1 MSQEINEQEQIEK
14 PKSTRRGGSRKK
26 TAAAAEAETSAE
38 AKSSNAAAP
47 AEKDAAEKSKTVRRT
62 RKSAS
67 MTSDEAEPP
76 APDATRGVTSS
87 AASDTP
93 EAPAKPRRSRAKK
106 AEDAAPAEA
115 KSEVKTKSET
125 KRKAKE
131 DKDAAPLLAD
141 GEQSP
146 TKADAKAP
154 EKTTRRRTSP
164 KSERSESPAVADGGT
179 SARSDATGDTPE
191 DTAAGAS
198 ANPADRGDRAEDAAS
213 EAKAKESG
221 AKGAPRKRRS
231 AGHRAESAAI
241 QASLI
246 EISAPEPAAGPA
258 TASAPVEAPLKGER
272 VAERPVMPLGEDSAE
287 HPSGPSAAAP
297 AHESEP
303 EKTAPA
309 KPEAD
314 KSDTDNSNREEADA
328 QAPAEPRTDPEATG
342 RETAEALPETAH
354 TESAPARRKP
364 GGKAASAAREERR
377 PSFYDNDSVVSS
389 ILPVLDERDQNYA
402 NRNFRQ
408 NSYGND
414 RRRSGKNR
422 LYSARGQHGARP
434 GYGQDY
440 PPLLP
445 GPMSYDDMPPLPGYG
460 QDSKRQTRGRKRR
473 PGVNGNVYDPYAQ
486 PAFTPPYPGYD
497 PQYEDPDAILPV
509 AQKMLNG
516 RTDDMSD
523 DFEDDGPQPALPGQ
537 PSLALPP
544 SEEEFDPDALDEA
557 VNGNRVQPQKTGR
570 QSDYR
575 NERRSRRDG
584 RPDFKPDFKQDTR
597 PGRLSADKSIT
608 EDAAREGDAVAE
620 RAPKSRENSTP
631 LPPLPRGTKRVLYV
645 SVVPDE
651 QVEVVI
657 TDNGQVAEYFVEMA
671 HQAKIR
677 GNIYKGVINNVDI
690 NLQAAFVN
698 FGGGKNGFLQIDEV
712 HPEYWLNHH
721 DSSKG
726 PKYPPIQKVLKNG
739 QEVLVQVVKEPAGTK
754 GAFLT
759 TWISL
764 AGRYLVLTPGQ
775 EQIGVS
781 RKVEDNEERA
791 RLKELLT
798 GIEPGEDMGVIIR
811 TASEGASKTSIQ
823 KDLQYLK
830 RLWKDIRKKGMT
842 EKAPCLIYQ
851 EADLA
856 ARAVRDYLAEDIH
869 EIWVDDEATQGA
881 IRETTNLLFP
891 RRTEMVKLHQDP
903 RQTLWERF
911 NLQRQLEEVTSREV
925 VLPSGGRLVFDQ
937 TEALMAIDINSGKT
951 QGKSN
956 FESMVFRTNMEA
968 AETIA
973 RHLRLRDIGGQVV
986 IDFIEMR
993 DRNHCREVEKTLR
1006 NAMRLDRARHDVG
1019 HMSSFGLLELVRQ
1032 RTGTSAI
1039 SISTEPC
1046 PFCHGTGVRRNM
1058 EWQALQTLREIQR
1071 KLAKLSAQ
1079 ENRKKSC
1086 DRNGEKPATLAYET
1100 DFELGL
1106 YLLNRK
1112 RDRLSEL
1119 ETRYN
1124 IHIEIQL
1131 KH

>member
-1 MSQEINEQEQIEK
+1 
-14 PKSTRRGGSRKK
+14 
-26 TAAAAEAETSAE
+26 
-38 AKSSNAAAP
+38 
-47 AEKDAAEKSKTVRRT
+47 
-62 RKSAS
+62 
-67 MTSDEAEPP
+67 
-76 APDATRGVTSS
+76 
-87 AASDTP
+87 
-93 EAPAKPRRSRAKK
+93 
-106 AEDAAPAEA
+106 
-115 KSEVKTKSET
+115 
-125 KRKAKE
+125 
-131 DKDAAPLLAD
+131 
-141 GEQSP
+141 
-146 TKADAKAP
+146 
-154 EKTTRRRTSP
+154 
-164 KSERSESPAVADGGT
+164 
-179 SARSDATGDTPE
+179 
-191 DTAAGAS
+191 
-198 ANPADRGDRAEDAAS
+198 
-213 EAKAKESG
+213 
-221 AKGAPRKRRS
+221 
-231 AGHRAESAAI
+231 
-241 QASLI
+241 
-246 EISAPEPAAGPA
+246 
-258 TASAPVEAPLKGER
+258 
-272 VAERPVMPLGEDSAE
+272 
-287 HPSGPSAAAP
+287 
-297 AHESEP
+297 
-303 EKTAPA
+303 
-309 KPEAD
+309 
-314 KSDTDNSNREEADA
+314 
-328 QAPAEPRTDPEATG
+328 
-342 RETAEALPETAH
+342 
-354 TESAPARRKP
+354 
-364 GGKAASAAREERR
+364 
-377 PSFYDNDSVVSS
+377 
-389 ILPVLDERDQNYA
+389 
-402 NRNFRQ
+402 
-408 NSYGND
+408 
-414 RRRSGKNR
+414 
-422 LYSARGQHGARP
+422 
-434 GYGQDY
+434 
-440 PPLLP
+440 
-445 GPMSYDDMPPLPGYG
+445 
-460 QDSKRQTRGRKRR
+460 
-473 PGVNGNVYDPYAQ
+473 
-486 PAFTPPYPGYD
+486 
-497 PQYEDPDAILPV
+497 
-509 AQKMLNG
+509 MLNG

-557 VNGNRVQPQKTGR
+557 VNGNRVQPQKPGR

-1079 ENRKKSC
+1079 ENRKKSS

>member
-1 MSQEINEQEQIEK
+1 M
-14 PKSTRRGGSRKK
+14 
-26 TAAAAEAETSAE
+26 
-38 AKSSNAAAP
+38 
-47 AEKDAAEKSKTVRRT
+47 
-62 RKSAS
+62 
-67 MTSDEAEPP
+67 
-76 APDATRGVTSS
+76 VT
-87 AASDTP
+87 
-93 EAPAKPRRSRAKK
+93 
-106 AEDAAPAEA
+106 
-115 KSEVKTKSET
+115 
-125 KRKAKE
+125 
-131 DKDAAPLLAD
+131 
-141 GEQSP
+141 
-146 TKADAKAP
+146 
-154 EKTTRRRTSP
+154 
-164 KSERSESPAVADGGT
+164 
-179 SARSDATGDTPE
+179 
-191 DTAAGAS
+191 
-198 ANPADRGDRAEDAAS
+198 
-213 EAKAKESG
+213 
-221 AKGAPRKRRS
+221 
-231 AGHRAESAAI
+231 
-241 QASLI
+241 
-246 EISAPEPAAGPA
+246 
-258 TASAPVEAPLKGER
+258 
-272 VAERPVMPLGEDSAE
+272 
-287 HPSGPSAAAP
+287 
-297 AHESEP
+297 
-303 EKTAPA
+303 
-309 KPEAD
+309 
-314 KSDTDNSNREEADA
+314 
-328 QAPAEPRTDPEATG
+328 
-342 RETAEALPETAH
+342 
-354 TESAPARRKP
+354 
-364 GGKAASAAREERR
+364 
-377 PSFYDNDSVVSS
+377 S
-389 ILPVLDERDQNYA
+389 ILPALDERDQAYGS
-402 NRNFRQ
+402 RNFRQ
-408 NSYGND
+408 NGYGND
-414 RRRSGKNR
+414 RRRNSR
-422 LYSARGQHGARP
+422 SRPRSAKGQP

-440 PPLLP
+440 PPILP
-445 GPMSYDDMPPLPGYG
+445 GPMSYDDMASLPGYG
-460 QDSKRQTRGRKRR
+460 SGTGQDGKRAARGRKRR
-473 PGVNGNVYDPYAQ
+473 PGQNGNGYDPYAQ

-516 RTDDMSD
+516 RTDDLPE

-537 PSLALPP
+537 PSLALPRAD
-544 SEEEFDPDALDEA
+544 EDIDLDALDEA
-557 VNGNRVQPQKTGR
+557 VNGNRIQPRKPARQQDRRNDRKGR
-570 QSDYR
+570 R
-575 NERRSRRDG
+575 ESRPESR
-584 RPDFKPDFKQDTR
+584 QDTR
-597 PGRLSADKSIT
+597 ADAELPREPELSD
-608 EDAAREGDAVAE
+608 E
-620 RAPKSRENSTP
+620 RGKKSREEQAAAPS
-631 LPPLPRGTKRVLYV
+631 LPAGTRRVLYV

-651 QVEVVI
+651 QAEVVI

-698 FGGGKNGFLQIDEV
+698 FGSGKNGFLQIDEV

-726 PKYPPIQKVLKNG
+726 PKYPPIQKVLRNG

-781 RKVEDNEERA
+781 RKVEDSEERA
-791 RLKELLT
+791 RLKELLA

-830 RLWKDIRKKGMT
+830 RLWKDIRRKGMT

-869 EIWVDDEATQGA
+869 EIWVDDEATQAA

-968 AETIA
+968 AEAIA

-1019 HMSSFGLLELVRQ
+1019 RMSSFGLLELVRQ

-1071 KLAKLSAQ
+1071 KLSRLSAQ
-1079 ENRKKSC
+1079 ENRKKGG
-1086 DRNGEKPATLAYET
+1086 DRNGDKPAVLVYDA

-1106 YLLNRK
+1106 YLLNKK
-1112 RDRLSEL
+1112 RDRLGEL
-1119 ETRYN
+1119 ESKYN
-1124 IHIEIQL
+1124 AHVEIHL

>member
-1 MSQEINEQEQIEK
+1 MAQEINEQEHIEK
-14 PKSTRRGGSRKK
+14 PKSPRRAAGTRKK
-26 TAAAAEAETSAE
+26 AAAGSGTEAGTDTDARADAGSAASGPRAEDSE
-38 AKSSNAAAP
+38 AP
-47 AEKDAAEKSKTVRRT
+47 AEKPRAVRRT
-62 RKSAS
+62 RRSTKSDAARESAVSPAEGSSHAAS
-67 MTSDEAEPP
+67 PETAEP
-76 APDATRGVTSS
+76 A
-87 AASDTP
+87 P
-93 EAPAKPRRSRAKK
+93 EAAGTDLTKESPAKTSPAKPRRGRLKK
-106 AEDAAPAEA
+106 TDEAAPAVSEHATETDALPAGSEAAPAEA
-115 KSEVKTKSET
+115 EVPAKPARRRASARKPREDAESSAEAGAVTETPSEGSAESFSAAAAEPSPAPAQTGE
-125 KRKAKE
+125 
-131 DKDAAPLLAD
+131 DAAP
-141 GEQSP
+141 G
-146 TKADAKAP
+146 TKRPAP
-154 EKTTRRRTSP
+154 RRR
-164 KSERSESPAVADGGT
+164 
-179 SARSDATGDTPE
+179 
-191 DTAAGAS
+191 
-198 ANPADRGDRAEDAAS
+198 RAAAS
-213 EAKAKESG
+213 RPEA
-221 AKGAPRKRRS
+221 
-231 AGHRAESAAI
+231 AAT
-241 QASLI
+241 QASLT
-246 EISAPEPAAGPA
+246 EIPAQQAVSEPAGELSAPETSSAREEHPAADFDAEKHAGKARKGNREPRA
-258 TASAPVEAPLKGER
+258 AKPSADPRPASAPQAGTQT
-272 VAERPVMPLGEDSAE
+272 EDSGAE
-287 HPSGPSAAAP
+287 GAGAQISGTQSSAGDMPVP
-297 AHESEP
+297 A
-303 EKTAPA
+303 
-309 KPEAD
+309 D
-314 KSDTDNSNREEADA
+314 
-328 QAPAEPRTDPEATG
+328 G
-342 RETAEALPETAH
+342 ALPAWQE
-354 TESAPARRKP
+354 
-364 GGKAASAAREERR
+364 EERQ
-377 PSFYDNDSVVSS
+377 PAFYEDDGVVTS
-389 ILPVLDERDQNYA
+389 ILPALDDRDQAYGS
-402 NRNFRQ
+402 RNFRQ
-408 NSYGND
+408 NGYGND
-414 RRRSGKNR
+414 RRRNSR
-422 LYSARGQHGARP
+422 SRPRSAKGQP

-440 PPLLP
+440 PPILP
-445 GPMSYDDMPPLPGYG
+445 GPMSYDDMASLPGYG
-460 QDSKRQTRGRKRR
+460 SGTGQDGKRAARGRKRR
-473 PGVNGNVYDPYAQ
+473 PGQNGNGYDPYAQ

-516 RTDDMSD
+516 RTDDLPE

-537 PSLALPP
+537 PSLALPRAD
-544 SEEEFDPDALDEA
+544 EDIDLDALDEA
-557 VNGNRVQPQKTGR
+557 VNGNRIQPRKPARQQDRRNDRKGR
-570 QSDYR
+570 RESRPESRQDARADAELPREPELSD
-575 NERRSRRDG
+575 ERG
-584 RPDFKPDFKQDTR
+584 K
-597 PGRLSADKSIT
+597 
-608 EDAAREGDAVAE
+608 
-620 RAPKSRENSTP
+620 KSREEQAAAPS
-631 LPPLPRGTKRVLYV
+631 LPAGTRRVLYV

-651 QVEVVI
+651 QAEVVI

-698 FGGGKNGFLQIDEV
+698 FGSGKNGFLQIDEV

-726 PKYPPIQKVLKNG
+726 PKYPPIQKVLRNG

-781 RKVEDNEERA
+781 RKVEDSEERA
-791 RLKELLT
+791 RLKELLA

-830 RLWKDIRKKGMT
+830 RLWKDIRRKGMT

-869 EIWVDDEATQGA
+869 EIWVDDEATQAA

-968 AETIA
+968 AEAIA

-1019 HMSSFGLLELVRQ
+1019 RMSSFGLLELVRQ

-1071 KLAKLSAQ
+1071 KLSRLSAQ
-1079 ENRKKSC
+1079 ENRKKGG
-1086 DRNGEKPATLAYET
+1086 DRNGDKPAVLVYDA

-1106 YLLNRK
+1106 YLLNKK
-1112 RDRLSEL
+1112 RDRLGEL
-1119 ETRYN
+1119 ESKYN
-1124 IHIEIQL
+1124 AHVEIHL

>member
-1 MSQEINEQEQIEK
+1 MTETPSE
-14 PKSTRRGGSRKK
+14 GSAESFS
-26 TAAAAEAETSAE
+26 AAAAEPSP
-38 AKSSNAAAP
+38 AP
-47 AEKDAAEKSKTVRRT
+47 AQT
-62 RKSAS
+62 
-67 MTSDEAEPP
+67 
-76 APDATRGVTSS
+76 G
-87 AASDTP
+87 
-93 EAPAKPRRSRAKK
+93 
-106 AEDAAPAEA
+106 EDAAPG
-115 KSEVKTKSET
+115 T
-125 KRKAKE
+125 KRP
-131 DKDAAPLLAD
+131 AP
-141 GEQSP
+141 
-146 TKADAKAP
+146 
-154 EKTTRRRTSP
+154 RRR
-164 KSERSESPAVADGGT
+164 
-179 SARSDATGDTPE
+179 
-191 DTAAGAS
+191 
-198 ANPADRGDRAEDAAS
+198 RAAAS
-213 EAKAKESG
+213 RPEA
-221 AKGAPRKRRS
+221 
-231 AGHRAESAAI
+231 AAT
-241 QASLI
+241 QASLT
-246 EISAPEPAAGPA
+246 EIPAQQAVSEPAGELSAPETSSAREEHPAADSDAEKHAGKARKGNREPRA
-258 TASAPVEAPLKGER
+258 AKPSADPRPASAPQAGTQT
-272 VAERPVMPLGEDSAE
+272 EDSGAE
-287 HPSGPSAAAP
+287 GAGAQISGTQSSAGDMPVP
-297 AHESEP
+297 A
-303 EKTAPA
+303 
-309 KPEAD
+309 D
-314 KSDTDNSNREEADA
+314 
-328 QAPAEPRTDPEATG
+328 G
-342 RETAEALPETAH
+342 ALPAWQE
-354 TESAPARRKP
+354 
-364 GGKAASAAREERR
+364 EERQ
-377 PSFYDNDSVVSS
+377 PAFYEDDGVVTS
-389 ILPVLDERDQNYA
+389 ILPALDERDQAYGS
-402 NRNFRQ
+402 RNFRQ
-408 NSYGND
+408 NGYGND
-414 RRRSGKNR
+414 RRRNSR
-422 LYSARGQHGARP
+422 SRPRSAKGQP

-440 PPLLP
+440 PPILP
-445 GPMSYDDMPPLPGYG
+445 GPMSYDDMASLPGYG
-460 QDSKRQTRGRKRR
+460 SGTGQDGKRAARGRKRR
-473 PGVNGNVYDPYAQ
+473 PGQNGNGYDPYAQ

-516 RTDDMSD
+516 RTDDLPE

-537 PSLALPP
+537 PSLALPRAD
-544 SEEEFDPDALDEA
+544 EDIDLDALDEA
-557 VNGNRVQPQKTGR
+557 VNGNRIQPRKPARQQDRRNDRKGR
-570 QSDYR
+570 RESRPESRQDARADAELPREPELSD
-575 NERRSRRDG
+575 ERG
-584 RPDFKPDFKQDTR
+584 K
-597 PGRLSADKSIT
+597 
-608 EDAAREGDAVAE
+608 
-620 RAPKSRENSTP
+620 KSREEQAVAPS
-631 LPPLPRGTKRVLYV
+631 LPAGTRRVLYV

-651 QVEVVI
+651 QAEVVI

-698 FGGGKNGFLQIDEV
+698 FGSGKNGFLQIDEV

-726 PKYPPIQKVLKNG
+726 PKYPPIQKVLRNG

-781 RKVEDNEERA
+781 RKVEDSEERA
-791 RLKELLT
+791 RLKELLA

-830 RLWKDIRKKGMT
+830 RLWKDIRRKGMT

-869 EIWVDDEATQGA
+869 EIWVDDEATQAA

-968 AETIA
+968 AEAIA

-1019 HMSSFGLLELVRQ
+1019 RMSSFGLLELVRQ

-1071 KLAKLSAQ
+1071 KLSRLSAQ
-1079 ENRKKSC
+1079 ENRKKGG
-1086 DRNGEKPATLAYET
+1086 DRNGDKPAVLVYDA

-1106 YLLNRK
+1106 YLLNKK
-1112 RDRLSEL
+1112 RDRLGEL
-1119 ETRYN
+1119 ESKYN
-1124 IHIEIQL
+1124 AHVEIHL

>member
-1 MSQEINEQEQIEK
+1 MLFRS
-14 PKSTRRGGSRKK
+14 P
-26 TAAAAEAETSAE
+26 AADSD
-38 AKSSNAAAP
+38 
-47 AEKDAAEKSKTVRRT
+47 AEKHAGKA
-62 RKSAS
+62 RKGNR
-67 MTSDEAEPP
+67 EPR
-76 APDATRGVTSS
+76 A
-87 AASDTP
+87 
-93 EAPAKPRRSRAKK
+93 AKPS
-106 AEDAAPAEA
+106 
-115 KSEVKTKSET
+115 
-125 KRKAKE
+125 
-131 DKDAAPLLAD
+131 AD
-141 GEQSP
+141 
-146 TKADAKAP
+146 
-154 EKTTRRRTSP
+154 
-164 KSERSESPAVADGGT
+164 
-179 SARSDATGDTPE
+179 
-191 DTAAGAS
+191 
-198 ANPADRGDRAEDAAS
+198 
-213 EAKAKESG
+213 
-221 AKGAPRKRRS
+221 PR
-231 AGHRAESAAI
+231 
-241 QASLI
+241 
-246 EISAPEPAAGPA
+246 P
-258 TASAPVEAPLKGER
+258 ASAPQAGTQT
-272 VAERPVMPLGEDSAE
+272 EDSGAE
-287 HPSGPSAAAP
+287 GAGAQISGTQSSAGDMPVP
-297 AHESEP
+297 A
-303 EKTAPA
+303 
-309 KPEAD
+309 D
-314 KSDTDNSNREEADA
+314 
-328 QAPAEPRTDPEATG
+328 G
-342 RETAEALPETAH
+342 ALPAWQE
-354 TESAPARRKP
+354 
-364 GGKAASAAREERR
+364 EERQ
-377 PSFYDNDSVVSS
+377 PAFYEDDGVVTS
-389 ILPVLDERDQNYA
+389 ILPALDERDQAYGS
-402 NRNFRQ
+402 RNFRQ
-408 NSYGND
+408 NGYGND
-414 RRRSGKNR
+414 RRRNSR
-422 LYSARGQHGARP
+422 SRPRSAKGQP

-440 PPLLP
+440 PPILP
-445 GPMSYDDMPPLPGYG
+445 GPMSYDDMASLPGYG
-460 QDSKRQTRGRKRR
+460 SGTGQDGKRAARGRKRR
-473 PGVNGNVYDPYAQ
+473 PGQNGNGYDPYVQ

-516 RTDDMSD
+516 RTDDLPE

-537 PSLALPP
+537 PSLALPRAD
-544 SEEEFDPDALDEA
+544 EDIDLDALDEA
-557 VNGNRVQPQKTGR
+557 VNGNRIQPRKPARQQDRRNDRKGR
-570 QSDYR
+570 RESRPESRQDARADAELLREPELSD
-575 NERRSRRDG
+575 ERG
-584 RPDFKPDFKQDTR
+584 K
-597 PGRLSADKSIT
+597 
-608 EDAAREGDAVAE
+608 
-620 RAPKSRENSTP
+620 KSREEQAAAPS
-631 LPPLPRGTKRVLYV
+631 LPAGTRRVLYV

-651 QVEVVI
+651 QAEVVI

-698 FGGGKNGFLQIDEV
+698 FGSGKNGFLQIDEV

-726 PKYPPIQKVLKNG
+726 PKYPPIQKVLRNG

-781 RKVEDNEERA
+781 RKVEDSEERA
-791 RLKELLT
+791 RLKELLA

-830 RLWKDIRKKGMT
+830 RLWKDIRRKGMT

-869 EIWVDDEATQGA
+869 EIWVDDEATQAA

-968 AETIA
+968 AEAIA

-1019 HMSSFGLLELVRQ
+1019 RMSSFGLLELVRQ

-1071 KLAKLSAQ
+1071 KLSRLSAQ
-1079 ENRKKSC
+1079 ENRKKGG
-1086 DRNGEKPATLAYET
+1086 DRNGDKPAVLVHDA

-1106 YLLNRK
+1106 YLLNKK
-1112 RDRLSEL
+1112 RDRLGEL
-1119 ETRYN
+1119 ESKYN
-1124 IHIEIQL
+1124 AHVEIHL

>member
-1 MSQEINEQEQIEK
+1 M
-14 PKSTRRGGSRKK
+14 PV
-26 TAAAAEAETSAE
+26 
-38 AKSSNAAAP
+38 P
-47 AEKDAAEKSKTVRRT
+47 
-62 RKSAS
+62 
-67 MTSDEAEPP
+67 
-76 APDATRGVTSS
+76 
-87 AASDTP
+87 
-93 EAPAKPRRSRAKK
+93 
-106 AEDAAPAEA
+106 
-115 KSEVKTKSET
+115 
-125 KRKAKE
+125 
-131 DKDAAPLLAD
+131 AD
-141 GEQSP
+141 G
-146 TKADAKAP
+146 
-154 EKTTRRRTSP
+154 
-164 KSERSESPAVADGGT
+164 
-179 SARSDATGDTPE
+179 
-191 DTAAGAS
+191 
-198 ANPADRGDRAEDAAS
+198 
-213 EAKAKESG
+213 
-221 AKGAPRKRRS
+221 
-231 AGHRAESAAI
+231 
-241 QASLI
+241 
-246 EISAPEPAAGPA
+246 
-258 TASAPVEAPLKGER
+258 
-272 VAERPVMPLGEDSAE
+272 
-287 HPSGPSAAAP
+287 
-297 AHESEP
+297 
-303 EKTAPA
+303 
-309 KPEAD
+309 
-314 KSDTDNSNREEADA
+314 
-328 QAPAEPRTDPEATG
+328 
-342 RETAEALPETAH
+342 ALPAWQE
-354 TESAPARRKP
+354 
-364 GGKAASAAREERR
+364 EERQ
-377 PSFYDNDSVVSS
+377 PAFYEDDGVVTS
-389 ILPVLDERDQNYA
+389 ILPALDDRDQAYGS
-402 NRNFRQ
+402 RNFRQ
-408 NSYGND
+408 NGYGND
-414 RRRSGKNR
+414 RRRNSR
-422 LYSARGQHGARP
+422 SRPRSAKGQP

-440 PPLLP
+440 PPILP
-445 GPMSYDDMPPLPGYG
+445 GPMSYDDMASLPGYG
-460 QDSKRQTRGRKRR
+460 SGTGQDGKRAARGRKRR
-473 PGVNGNVYDPYAQ
+473 PGQNGNGYDPYAQ

-516 RTDDMSD
+516 RTDDLPE

-537 PSLALPP
+537 PSLALPRAD
-544 SEEEFDPDALDEA
+544 EDIDLDALDEA
-557 VNGNRVQPQKTGR
+557 VNGNRIQPRKPARQQDRRNDRKGR
-570 QSDYR
+570 RESRPESRQDARADAELPREPELSD
-575 NERRSRRDG
+575 ERG
-584 RPDFKPDFKQDTR
+584 K
-597 PGRLSADKSIT
+597 
-608 EDAAREGDAVAE
+608 
-620 RAPKSRENSTP
+620 KSREEQAAAPS
-631 LPPLPRGTKRVLYV
+631 LPAGTRRVLYV

-651 QVEVVI
+651 QAEVVI

-698 FGGGKNGFLQIDEV
+698 FGSGKNGFLQIDEV

-726 PKYPPIQKVLKNG
+726 PKYPPIQKVLRNG

-781 RKVEDNEERA
+781 RKVEDSEERA
-791 RLKELLT
+791 RLKELLA

-830 RLWKDIRKKGMT
+830 RLWKDIRRKGMT

-869 EIWVDDEATQGA
+869 EIWVDDEATQAA

-968 AETIA
+968 AEAIA

-1019 HMSSFGLLELVRQ
+1019 RMSSFGLLELVRQ

-1071 KLAKLSAQ
+1071 KLSRLSAQ
-1079 ENRKKSC
+1079 ENRKKGG
-1086 DRNGEKPATLAYET
+1086 DRNGDKPAVLVYDA

-1106 YLLNRK
+1106 YLLNKK
-1112 RDRLSEL
+1112 RDRLGEL
-1119 ETRYN
+1119 ESKYN
-1124 IHIEIQL
+1124 AHVEIHL

>member
-1 MSQEINEQEQIEK
+1 MTETPSE
-14 PKSTRRGGSRKK
+14 GSAESFS
-26 TAAAAEAETSAE
+26 AAAAEPSP
-38 AKSSNAAAP
+38 AP
-47 AEKDAAEKSKTVRRT
+47 AQT
-62 RKSAS
+62 
-67 MTSDEAEPP
+67 
-76 APDATRGVTSS
+76 G
-87 AASDTP
+87 
-93 EAPAKPRRSRAKK
+93 
-106 AEDAAPAEA
+106 EDAAPG
-115 KSEVKTKSET
+115 T
-125 KRKAKE
+125 KRP
-131 DKDAAPLLAD
+131 AP
-141 GEQSP
+141 
-146 TKADAKAP
+146 
-154 EKTTRRRTSP
+154 RRR
-164 KSERSESPAVADGGT
+164 
-179 SARSDATGDTPE
+179 
-191 DTAAGAS
+191 
-198 ANPADRGDRAEDAAS
+198 RAAAS
-213 EAKAKESG
+213 RPEA
-221 AKGAPRKRRS
+221 
-231 AGHRAESAAI
+231 AAT
-241 QASLI
+241 QASLT
-246 EISAPEPAAGPA
+246 EIPAQQAVSEPAGELSAPETSSAREEHPAADFDAEKHAGKARKGNREPRA
-258 TASAPVEAPLKGER
+258 AKPSADPRPASAPQAGTQT
-272 VAERPVMPLGEDSAE
+272 EDSGAE
-287 HPSGPSAAAP
+287 GAGAQISGTQSSAGDMPVP
-297 AHESEP
+297 A
-303 EKTAPA
+303 
-309 KPEAD
+309 D
-314 KSDTDNSNREEADA
+314 
-328 QAPAEPRTDPEATG
+328 G
-342 RETAEALPETAH
+342 ALPAWQE
-354 TESAPARRKP
+354 
-364 GGKAASAAREERR
+364 EERQ
-377 PSFYDNDSVVSS
+377 PAFYEDDGVVTS
-389 ILPVLDERDQNYA
+389 ILPALDEHDQAYGS
-402 NRNFRQ
+402 RNFRQ
-408 NSYGND
+408 NGYGND
-414 RRRSGKNR
+414 RRRNSR
-422 LYSARGQHGARP
+422 SRPRSAKGQP

-440 PPLLP
+440 PPILP
-445 GPMSYDDMPPLPGYG
+445 GPMSYDDMASLPGYG
-460 QDSKRQTRGRKRR
+460 SGTGQDGKRAARGRKRR
-473 PGVNGNVYDPYAQ
+473 PGQNGNGYDPYAQ

-516 RTDDMSD
+516 RTDDLPE

-537 PSLALPP
+537 PSLALPRAD
-544 SEEEFDPDALDEA
+544 EDIDLDALDEA
-557 VNGNRVQPQKTGR
+557 VNGNRIQPRKPARQQDRRNDRKGR
-570 QSDYR
+570 RESRPESRQDARADAELPREPELSD
-575 NERRSRRDG
+575 ERG
-584 RPDFKPDFKQDTR
+584 K
-597 PGRLSADKSIT
+597 
-608 EDAAREGDAVAE
+608 
-620 RAPKSRENSTP
+620 KSREEQAAAPS
-631 LPPLPRGTKRVLYV
+631 LPAGTRRVLYV

-651 QVEVVI
+651 QAEVVI

-698 FGGGKNGFLQIDEV
+698 FGSGKNGFLQIDEV

-726 PKYPPIQKVLKNG
+726 PKYPPIQKVLRNG

-781 RKVEDNEERA
+781 RKVEDSEERA
-791 RLKELLT
+791 RLKELLA

-830 RLWKDIRKKGMT
+830 RLWKDIRRKGMT

-869 EIWVDDEATQGA
+869 EIWVDDEATQAA

-968 AETIA
+968 AEAIA

-1019 HMSSFGLLELVRQ
+1019 RMSSFGLLELVRQ

-1071 KLAKLSAQ
+1071 KLSRLSAQ
-1079 ENRKKSC
+1079 ENRKKGG
-1086 DRNGEKPATLAYET
+1086 DRNGDKPAVLVYDA

-1106 YLLNRK
+1106 YLLNKK
-1112 RDRLSEL
+1112 RDRLGEL
-1119 ETRYN
+1119 ESKYN
-1124 IHIEIQL
+1124 AHVEIHL

>member
-1 MSQEINEQEQIEK
+1 M
-14 PKSTRRGGSRKK
+14 PV
-26 TAAAAEAETSAE
+26 
-38 AKSSNAAAP
+38 P
-47 AEKDAAEKSKTVRRT
+47 
-62 RKSAS
+62 
-67 MTSDEAEPP
+67 
-76 APDATRGVTSS
+76 
-87 AASDTP
+87 
-93 EAPAKPRRSRAKK
+93 
-106 AEDAAPAEA
+106 
-115 KSEVKTKSET
+115 
-125 KRKAKE
+125 
-131 DKDAAPLLAD
+131 AD
-141 GEQSP
+141 G
-146 TKADAKAP
+146 
-154 EKTTRRRTSP
+154 
-164 KSERSESPAVADGGT
+164 
-179 SARSDATGDTPE
+179 
-191 DTAAGAS
+191 
-198 ANPADRGDRAEDAAS
+198 
-213 EAKAKESG
+213 
-221 AKGAPRKRRS
+221 
-231 AGHRAESAAI
+231 
-241 QASLI
+241 
-246 EISAPEPAAGPA
+246 
-258 TASAPVEAPLKGER
+258 
-272 VAERPVMPLGEDSAE
+272 
-287 HPSGPSAAAP
+287 
-297 AHESEP
+297 
-303 EKTAPA
+303 
-309 KPEAD
+309 
-314 KSDTDNSNREEADA
+314 
-328 QAPAEPRTDPEATG
+328 
-342 RETAEALPETAH
+342 ALPAWQE
-354 TESAPARRKP
+354 
-364 GGKAASAAREERR
+364 EERQ
-377 PSFYDNDSVVSS
+377 PAFYEDDGVVTS
-389 ILPVLDERDQNYA
+389 ILPALDERDQAYGS
-402 NRNFRQ
+402 RNFRQ
-408 NSYGND
+408 NGYGND
-414 RRRSGKNR
+414 RRRNSR
-422 LYSARGQHGARP
+422 SRPRSAKGQP

-440 PPLLP
+440 PPILP
-445 GPMSYDDMPPLPGYG
+445 GPMSYDDMASLPGYG
-460 QDSKRQTRGRKRR
+460 SGTGQDGKRAARGRKRR
-473 PGVNGNVYDPYAQ
+473 PGQNGNGYDPYAQ

-509 AQKMLNG
+509 AQKMFNG
-516 RTDDMSD
+516 RTDDLPE

-537 PSLALPP
+537 PSLALPRAD
-544 SEEEFDPDALDEA
+544 EDIDLDALDEA
-557 VNGNRVQPQKTGR
+557 VNGNRIQPRKPARQQDRRNDRKGR
-570 QSDYR
+570 RESRPESRQDARADAELPREPELSD
-575 NERRSRRDG
+575 ERG
-584 RPDFKPDFKQDTR
+584 K
-597 PGRLSADKSIT
+597 
-608 EDAAREGDAVAE
+608 
-620 RAPKSRENSTP
+620 KSREEQAAAPS
-631 LPPLPRGTKRVLYV
+631 LPAGTRRVLYV

-651 QVEVVI
+651 QAEVVI

-698 FGGGKNGFLQIDEV
+698 FGSGKNGFLQIDEV

-726 PKYPPIQKVLKNG
+726 PKYPPIQKVLRNG

-781 RKVEDNEERA
+781 RKVEDSEERA
-791 RLKELLT
+791 RLKELLA

-830 RLWKDIRKKGMT
+830 RLWKDIRRKGMT

-869 EIWVDDEATQGA
+869 EIWVDDEATQAA

-968 AETIA
+968 AEAIA

-1019 HMSSFGLLELVRQ
+1019 RMSSFGLLELVRQ

-1071 KLAKLSAQ
+1071 KLSRLSAQ
-1079 ENRKKSC
+1079 ENRKKGG
-1086 DRNGEKPATLAYET
+1086 DRNGDKPAVLVYDA

-1106 YLLNRK
+1106 YLLNKK
-1112 RDRLSEL
+1112 RDRLGEL
-1119 ETRYN
+1119 ESKYN
-1124 IHIEIQL
+1124 AHVEIHL

>member
-1 MSQEINEQEQIEK
+1 MAQEINDQEQAEKNTAEK
-14 PKSTRRGGSRKK
+14 PKGSRRTGSRKK
-26 TAAAAEAETSAE
+26 AATAQES
-38 AKSSNAAAP
+38 P
-47 AEKDAAEKSKTVRRT
+47 ADAAVVSPSQGEDKPKSVRRT
-62 RKSAS
+62 RKSTKTADTAQNPDGEATAS
-67 MTSDEAEPP
+67 PKKTDSPVVTAEVSPAVHGEEQTSETD
-76 APDATRGVTSS
+76 
-87 AASDTP
+87 
-93 EAPAKPRRSRAKK
+93 APAKPRRTRSKK
-106 AEDAAPAEA
+106 TSTDEGAA
-115 KSEVKTKSET
+115 SEGKVRPGST
-125 KRKAKE
+125 A
-131 DKDAAPLLAD
+131 DKDVQPLPVSPD
-141 GEQSP
+141 GENKSDRESGL
-146 TKADAKAP
+146 K
-154 EKTTRRRTSP
+154 KTTRRRSSR
-164 KSERSESPAVADGGT
+164 KSAAADSSAISETEIATPDNGSTEIHVSIPTPAATTDIARAQTDGEPSVDSGAT
-179 SARSDATGDTPE
+179 SAKPTSRKRRVSPQRIA
-191 DTAAGAS
+191 DTAAQGSLMDIAAEEAPHTEKMAPERATNENSSSEADVAGRKRTAS
-198 ANPADRGDRAEDAAS
+198 ADRSEKSEQEESSTTGQETLSAFADRDGEKS
-213 EAKAKESG
+213 SLPEAGPDE
-221 AKGAPRKRRS
+221 KRDD
-231 AGHRAESAAI
+231 
-241 QASLI
+241 
-246 EISAPEPAAGPA
+246 SAPESRQPRPE
-258 TASAPVEAPLKGER
+258 SPLPRK
-272 VAERPVMPLGEDSAE
+272 AERQNTGAS
-287 HPSGPSAAAP
+287 
-297 AHESEP
+297 
-303 EKTAPA
+303 
-309 KPEAD
+309 
-314 KSDTDNSNREEADA
+314 RE
-328 QAPAEPRTDPEATG
+328 
-342 RETAEALPETAH
+342 
-354 TESAPARRKP
+354 ARRP
-364 GGKAASAAREERR
+364 Y
-377 PSFYDNDSVVSS
+377 PYDDDGVVTS
-389 ILPVLDERDQNYA
+389 ILPALDEREQHYG

-414 RRRSGKNR
+414 HRRNNRNRPRSPK
-422 LYSARGQHGARP
+422 GQAA
-434 GYGQDY
+434 YGQDY
-440 PPLLP
+440 PPILP
-445 GPMSYDDMPPLPGYG
+445 GPMSYDDMSVLPGYG
-460 QDSKRQTRGRKRR
+460 QGQDGKRQPRNRKRR
-473 PGVNGNVYDPYAQ
+473 PGQNGNTYDPYGQ
-486 PAFTPPYPGYD
+486 PPFTPPYPGYD

-516 RTDDMSD
+516 QKDDLIED
-523 DFEDDGPQPALPGQ
+523 LEDDGPQPALPGQ

-544 SEEEFDPDALDEA
+544 SEDEEDLDALDEA
-557 VNGNRVQPQKTGR
+557 VNGNRIQPRKPSKPQ
-570 QSDYR
+570 
-575 NERRSRRDG
+575 ERKNDRKGRRDS
-584 RPDFKPDFKQDTR
+584 RNDNWQDTR
-597 PGRLSADKSIT
+597 ADSSSPAVM
-608 EDAAREGDAVAE
+608 DAPIERDKTAE
-620 RAPKSRENSTP
+620 EEQSSMPA
-631 LPPLPRGTKRVLYV
+631 LPPGTKRVLYV

-721 DSSKG
+721 DPSKG
-726 PKYPPIQKVLKNG
+726 AKYPPIQKVLKNG

-781 RKVEDNEERA
+781 RKVEDPEERA
-791 RLKELLT
+791 RLKELLA

-811 TASEGASKTSIQ
+811 TASEGASKSSIQ

-842 EKAPCLIYQ
+842 EKAPSLLYQ

-856 ARAVRDYLAEDIH
+856 TRAVRDYLAEDIH
-869 EIWVDDEATQGA
+869 EIWVDDEATQAA

-968 AETIA
+968 AEAIA

-993 DRNHCREVEKTLR
+993 DRNHCREVEKALR
-1006 NAMRLDRARHDVG
+1006 NAMRFDRARHDVG
-1019 HMSSFGLLELVRQ
+1019 RMSSFGLLELVRQ

-1046 PFCHGTGVRRNM
+1046 PFCHGTGLRRNM
-1058 EWQALQTLREIQR
+1058 EWQALQSLREIQR
-1071 KLAKLSAQ
+1071 KLGKISGQ
-1079 ENRKKSC
+1079 ENKKK
-1086 DRNGEKPATLAYET
+1086 GEKNGDKAASLVYET
-1100 DFELGL
+1100 DFELGM
-1106 YLLNRK
+1106 YLLNKK

-1119 ETRYN
+1119 ESKYN
-1124 IHIEIQL
+1124 VHVEIQL

>member
-1 MSQEINEQEQIEK
+1 M
-14 PKSTRRGGSRKK
+14 PV
-26 TAAAAEAETSAE
+26 
-38 AKSSNAAAP
+38 P
-47 AEKDAAEKSKTVRRT
+47 
-62 RKSAS
+62 
-67 MTSDEAEPP
+67 
-76 APDATRGVTSS
+76 
-87 AASDTP
+87 
-93 EAPAKPRRSRAKK
+93 
-106 AEDAAPAEA
+106 
-115 KSEVKTKSET
+115 
-125 KRKAKE
+125 
-131 DKDAAPLLAD
+131 AD
-141 GEQSP
+141 G
-146 TKADAKAP
+146 
-154 EKTTRRRTSP
+154 
-164 KSERSESPAVADGGT
+164 
-179 SARSDATGDTPE
+179 
-191 DTAAGAS
+191 
-198 ANPADRGDRAEDAAS
+198 
-213 EAKAKESG
+213 
-221 AKGAPRKRRS
+221 
-231 AGHRAESAAI
+231 
-241 QASLI
+241 
-246 EISAPEPAAGPA
+246 
-258 TASAPVEAPLKGER
+258 
-272 VAERPVMPLGEDSAE
+272 
-287 HPSGPSAAAP
+287 
-297 AHESEP
+297 
-303 EKTAPA
+303 
-309 KPEAD
+309 
-314 KSDTDNSNREEADA
+314 
-328 QAPAEPRTDPEATG
+328 
-342 RETAEALPETAH
+342 ALPAWQE
-354 TESAPARRKP
+354 
-364 GGKAASAAREERR
+364 EERQ
-377 PSFYDNDSVVSS
+377 PAFYEDDGVVTS
-389 ILPVLDERDQNYA
+389 ILPALDDRDQAYGS
-402 NRNFRQ
+402 RNFRQ
-408 NSYGND
+408 HGYGND
-414 RRRSGKNR
+414 RRRNSR
-422 LYSARGQHGARP
+422 SRPRSAKGQP

-440 PPLLP
+440 PPILP
-445 GPMSYDDMPPLPGYG
+445 GPMSYDDMASLPGYG
-460 QDSKRQTRGRKRR
+460 SGTGQDGKRAARGRKRR
-473 PGVNGNVYDPYAQ
+473 PGQNGNGYDPYAQ

-516 RTDDMSD
+516 RTDDLPE

-537 PSLALPP
+537 PSLALPRAD
-544 SEEEFDPDALDEA
+544 EDIDLDALDEA
-557 VNGNRVQPQKTGR
+557 VNGNRIQPRKPARQQDRRNDRKGR
-570 QSDYR
+570 RESRPESRQDARADAELPREPELSD
-575 NERRSRRDG
+575 ERG
-584 RPDFKPDFKQDTR
+584 K
-597 PGRLSADKSIT
+597 
-608 EDAAREGDAVAE
+608 
-620 RAPKSRENSTP
+620 KSREEQAAAPS
-631 LPPLPRGTKRVLYV
+631 LPAGTRRVLYV

-651 QVEVVI
+651 QAEVVI

-698 FGGGKNGFLQIDEV
+698 FGSGKNGFLQIDEV

-726 PKYPPIQKVLKNG
+726 PKYPPIQKVLRNG

-781 RKVEDNEERA
+781 RKVEDSEERA
-791 RLKELLT
+791 RLKELLA

-830 RLWKDIRKKGMT
+830 RLWKDIRRKGMT

-869 EIWVDDEATQGA
+869 EIWVDDEATQAA

-968 AETIA
+968 AEAIA

-1019 HMSSFGLLELVRQ
+1019 RMSSFGLLELVRQ

-1071 KLAKLSAQ
+1071 KLSRLSAQ
-1079 ENRKKSC
+1079 ENRKKGG
-1086 DRNGEKPATLAYET
+1086 DRNGDKPAVLVYDA

-1106 YLLNRK
+1106 YLLNKK
-1112 RDRLSEL
+1112 RDRLGEL
-1119 ETRYN
+1119 ESKYN
-1124 IHIEIQL
+1124 AHVEIHL